1 MGIGS
6 YRAENWL
13 SNDTKYVMIGYILK
27 KLSISE
33 HTIVLV
39 LIEMGTW
46 LISSYMLMYEG
57 KITNSTLTV
66 LDNTFLF
73 IFLLVPEIVFS
84 LCLKY

>member
-73 IFLLVPEIVFS
+73 IFLLVPEIVIS